1 VVRFLLGGPR
11 ADPGRSTRPAQE
23 LFRRRGAW
31 LDITG
36 DSGETGRTT
45 LAPPYPTTER
55 APIRTGRLG

>member
-1 VVRFLLGGPR
+1 MVRFLLGAPGQIPGAHASRTR
-11 ADPGRSTRPAQE
+11 AV
-23 LFRRRGAW
+23 RRGGAG

-45 LAPPYPTTER
+45 LPPPYPTTER

>member
-1 VVRFLLGGPR
+1 MVRFLLGAPR
-11 ADPGRSTRPAQE
+11 ADAGRSTRPAQ
-23 LFRRRGAW
+23 RAVRRGGAG

-45 LAPPYPTTER
+45 LPPPYPTTER